1 MAKQSV
7 VGTFA
12 LDGECETV
20 STEVTGTV
28 SEALNGFRQQCM
40 EHLSI
45 YLSVKSGA
53 VVVEPIEEVFNETV
67 TEDGVATYVS

>member
-1 MAKQSV
+1 
-7 VGTFA
+7 
-12 LDGECETV
+12 
-20 STEVTGTV
+20 
-28 SEALNGFRQQCM
+28 M

-67 TEDGVATYVS
+67 TEDDVATYVS

>member
-1 MAKQSV
+1 MTS
-7 VGTFA
+7 
-12 LDGECETV
+12 
-20 STEVTGTV
+20 TV

-67 TEDGVATYVS
+67 TEDDVATYVS